1 LLNPH
6 TGKTLSNS
14 PLKGEKAGELSAKEV
29 SPLRGD
35 LEGSSFSLTL
45 HPNQSVFLV
54 DDALLLK
61 NGSSIDPSDE
71 KLSYTIEMMAEV
83 EQLSAGICFSITGQQ
98 DYYMWQFNA
107 SDPQHP
113 RLRPH
118 RWLGGNASLLGEV
131 DLPAEAS
138 IQVGRPFKVRLE
150 IEDEAYVKTYIDD
163 VLVDER
169 GGSFAFGKI
178 GFRQAHDDAYGKTEI
193 AWFDDVSI
201 RVKSGSGLGDV
212 VFSEDFSASNP
223 FSAGSIISGR
233 LKVTGQMSRDILA
246 WLREVPDGLIKG
258 EDLKGLEVENKGAVY
273 NISGQQIVNRRFPWG
288 IVIHNGKKY
297 LSHK

>member
-1 LLNPH
+1 
-6 TGKTLSNS
+6 
-14 PLKGEKAGELSAKEV
+14 
-29 SPLRGD
+29 
-35 LEGSSFSLTL
+35 
-45 HPNQSVFLV
+45 
-54 DDALLLK
+54 
-61 NGSSIDPSDE
+61 
-71 KLSYTIEMMAEV
+71 
-83 EQLSAGICFSITGQQ
+83 
-98 DYYMWQFNA
+98 
-107 SDPQHP
+107 
-113 RLRPH
+113 
-118 RWLGGNASLLGEV
+118 
-131 DLPAEAS
+131 
-138 IQVGRPFKVRLE
+138 VRLE

-163 VLVDER
+163 ILVDER

-201 RVKSGSGLGDV
+201 RVKSGSGPGDV

-223 FSAGSIISGR
+223 FSDGSIISGR
-233 LKVTGQMSRDILA
+233 LKVTGQMSHDILA